1 VSSNY
6 HTWYTDQE
14 LPGIPIAIYAT
25 DGTTLLDLTT
35 GSLFTA
41 TVQLVRG
48 SAIVVTQSTN
58 ITLYDGVGEGYNLT
72 VDKWASGT
80 LTAVVAD
87 LTVQGKTTSAY
98 EVRPYIRRTSD
109 SADEVPTSSKLL
121 TVTFKT
127 AAA

>member
-58 ITLYDGVGEGYNLT
+58 ITLYDGVGEAYNLT

-80 LTAVVAD
+80 LTAVAAD
-87 LTVQGKTTSAY
+87 LTTQGKTTSAY
-98 EVRPYIRRTSD
+98 EVRPKYRRARSC
-109 SADEVPTSSKLL
+109 
-121 TVTFKT
+121 
-127 AAA
+127 